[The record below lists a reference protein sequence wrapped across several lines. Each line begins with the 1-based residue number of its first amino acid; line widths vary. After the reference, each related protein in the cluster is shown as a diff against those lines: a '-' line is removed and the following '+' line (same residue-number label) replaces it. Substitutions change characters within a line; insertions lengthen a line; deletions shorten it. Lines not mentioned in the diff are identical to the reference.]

1 MTGNTTTNARSI
13 EPRPIPTSSG
23 PARAG
28 FREALVA
35 EWTKALTV
43 RSMAWT
49 LVVMGVLILFFAVF
63 VGATKS
69 LQPDDTILGGSL
81 TGAVGAQIVA
91 AIFGVLAISGEYST
105 GTIRT
110 TFTACP
116 RRATVLAAKAVVV
129 AGVTFVV
136 SLFTCLLAY
145 EIGTL
150 MLSSQ
155 DYAPGEPMPALVG
168 VALSFSA
175 VGVLGV
181 AVGTILR
188 HPAGAITAVI
198 GFILT
203 PALFG
208 PLFGDL
214 QRWVA
219 GAAPV
224 AAVQKLAQSS
234 DAAPDVAGSLGAW
247 PSLLIVCT
255 YCVAA
260 LMTGAW
266 RLTGRDA

>member
-1 MTGNTTTNARSI
+1 MTGNSTTHAPSI
-13 EPRPIPTSSG
+13 KPRRTPPLLG
-23 PARAG
+23 RARAG

-35 EWTKALTV
+35 EGIKIRTV
-43 RSMAWT
+43 RSTVWT
-49 LVVMGVLILFFAVF
+49 SVVMMALILATAVF
-63 VGATKS
+63 VGASES

-81 TGAVGAQIVA
+81 TGAVTAQIAA

-116 RRATVLAAKAVVV
+116 RRHTVLAAKAVVV

-136 SLFTCLLAY
+136 GFLACFLAY
-145 EIGTL
+145 QIGTL
-150 MLSSQ
+150 MLSGKG
-155 DYAPGEPMPALVG
+155 YASGEPMPALVG

-175 VGVLGV
+175 TGVLGV

-188 HPAGAITAVI
+188 HSAGAITAVI
-198 GFILT
+198 GISLM
-203 PALFG
+203 PSLFG
-208 PLFGDL
+208 PLLGDL

-219 GAAPV
+219 GAAPA

-234 DAAPDVAGSLGAW
+234 DAVPDVAGSLGAW
-247 PSLLIVCT
+247 PSLLIVCA

-266 RLTGRDA
+266 RLTSRDA